1 MGSTVKSDGDCQ
13 IRGIEPPVNQARS
26 TGEVRLD
33 DEIGPYEAERLAVL
47 AVNGPLPSNF
57 VAARLSDTEN
67 CT

>member
-1 MGSTVKSDGDCQ
+1 MSSNAFASVRSAVSN
-13 IRGIEPPVNQARS
+13 PPVNQARA

-33 DEIGPYEAERLAVL
+33 DEIQPYEPDRLAVL
-47 AVNGPLPSNF
+47 AVNERLRSNF